1 MSFVSEQFGEDQI
14 ESPSNLRPGFHGRA
28 EARRRRT
35 RALHRDDEFVGTAVR
50 VCRIAE
56 LVLEQNSVLHGDSCQ
71 FACADS
77 QKCKRMFGLRLAI
90 QDPEGL
96 FPALG
101 RAESHLC
108 RVEIFLPALW
118 SHREAKEGLVFALHQ
133 PVMSR
138 FLHIGPTD
146 R

>member
-35 RALHRDDEFVGTAVR
+35 RALHCDDEFVGTAVR
-50 VCRIAE
+50 VGRIAE
-56 LVLEQNSVLHGDSCQ
+56 LVLEQNTVLHCDRRQ

-90 QDPEGL
+90 QDPKV
-96 FPALG
+96 FS
-101 RAESHLC
+101 RRSAEHSRTSAGWRYFFQLC
-108 RVEIFLPALW
+108 GPT
-118 SHREAKEGLVFALHQ
+118 AKPKKVLSLRC
-133 PVMSR
+133 MSR
-138 FLHIGPTD
+138 
-146 R
+146 